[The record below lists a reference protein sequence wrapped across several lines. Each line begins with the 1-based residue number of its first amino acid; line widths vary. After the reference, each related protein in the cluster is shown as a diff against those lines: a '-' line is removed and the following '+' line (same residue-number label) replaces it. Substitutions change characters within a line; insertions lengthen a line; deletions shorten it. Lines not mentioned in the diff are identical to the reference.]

1 MHMQNLSQDKTMS
14 EYLTIGIPVRI
25 DNTERLM
32 NLSAVIKYL
41 SLLQCRILVLE
52 ADVMPHAR
60 DICDN
65 TPVEYYFIEDKNS
78 VFHRTHYINKLLQMA
93 ETKLVA
99 IWDTDILVEYNQI
112 VEALQILVQKEATI
126 VYPYDGRFVMLSEH
140 LSTQVRHNVDFD
152 YLRSMKLNSIL
163 GRKLCG
169 GAYIV
174 HLDRYLQCGGENEHF
189 TGWGP
194 EDAERMHRVKIFG
207 YSVYYVSSGELFH
220 LYHPRTTSNYQSPE
234 DATSLREEFIKVCC
248 MIPSELKSYISK

>member
-65 TPVEYYFIEDKNS
+65 TPVEYYFIEDKKS

-174 HLDRYLQCGGENEHF
+174 HLDRYLQCGG
-189 TGWGP
+189 P
-194 EDAERMHRVKIFG
+194 EDAERMHRVKVFG